1 MSQSNRRSL
10 VDDSM
15 ESVGTSKKAKSKSGG
30 GSGNGVKIAI
40 IAVCL
45 GLAAIL
51 LAYQF
56 GVIPNPFEE
65 KVKPPS
71 FTPEEQAQIQ
81 NYEQEAAKAVKTT
94 TPPVRGGE

>member
-1 MSQSNRRSL
+1 MSKINRRSL

-15 ESVGTSKKAKSKSGG
+15 ESVGGEKKAKAKSSG

-45 GLAAIL
+45 GLAAVL

-65 KVKPPS
+65 KVKPPV
-71 FTPEEQAQIQ
+71 FTQEEMTQRQ
-81 NYEQEAAKAVKTT
+81 NAEQEAAKAVKTP

>member
-1 MSQSNRRSL
+1 MSQINRRSL

-15 ESVGTSKKAKSKSGG
+15 ESVGGPKKTKAKSKG
-30 GSGNGVKIAI
+30 GSGNGVKVAI

-45 GLAAIL
+45 GLAGIL

-65 KVKPPS
+65 KVKPTV
-71 FTPEEQAQIQ
+71 FTPEETTQRQNAEEQAH
-81 NYEQEAAKAVKTT
+81 KAVRPSA
-94 TPPVRGGE
+94 PPVLGGE